1 MPARVAT
8 TRRTSVPSVR
18 VSQGEE
24 RGGLAAI
31 SAQNTP
37 RGHTTMS
44 GEKMNGTAPSRVDAG
59 AARGAP
65 PDAEHERV
73 LGEISHELG
82 NFFHKLYY
90 WTEFLEEKRA
100 EVADGTAVQMLE
112 RTIRSLEQFLRTSL
126 EFFHPV
132 HLACVSMPTTDLVG
146 ALIGPLRAQLN
157 GTPVTIAEEP
167 AATSAILID
176 PARLS
181 QAWMIVTRGLL
192 RQIGAG
198 SSVRIEV
205 RRASCGGRP
214 GIRIGFSVAH
224 AEGVTPVLDTTMDGV
239 EWAFAER
246 IVTLHG
252 GEINRDAGDLVLVL
266 PVQS

>member
-1 MPARVAT
+1 MNGAPASPVDA
-8 TRRTSVPSVR
+8 
-18 VSQGEE
+18 
-24 RGGLAAI
+24 
-31 SAQNTP
+31 
-37 RGHTTMS
+37 
-44 GEKMNGTAPSRVDAG
+44 GTAPG
-59 AARGAP
+59 P
-65 PDAEHERV
+65 QPDAEHERV

-100 EVADGTAVQMLE
+100 AVADGTAVQMLE

-132 HLACVSMPTTDLVG
+132 HLACVPMPTPELLG
-146 ALIGPLRAQLN
+146 ALIGPLRAELN
-157 GTPVTIAEEP
+157 GTPVTVAEEP
-167 AATSAILID
+167 DATSAILVD
-176 PARLS
+176 PAHLS
-181 QAWMIVTRGLL
+181 RAWMIVTRELL
-192 RQIGAG
+192 RRIGAE

-205 RRASCGGRP
+205 RRASCGSRP
-214 GIRIGFSVAH
+214 GIRIGFAVER
-224 AEGVTPVLDTTMDGV
+224 AEDVTPVLDTTMDGV

-252 GEINRDAGDLVLVL
+252 GEIVRDANALVLVL